1 MMCPSCVR
9 SCVRACV
16 PEVEEETIKIRHVWE
31 IDPQNQH
38 SIYYRIYTL
47 LYTMYKYCLSR

>member
-31 IDPQNQH
+31 IDPQKQH
-38 SIYYRIYTL
+38 SIYYRMYTL